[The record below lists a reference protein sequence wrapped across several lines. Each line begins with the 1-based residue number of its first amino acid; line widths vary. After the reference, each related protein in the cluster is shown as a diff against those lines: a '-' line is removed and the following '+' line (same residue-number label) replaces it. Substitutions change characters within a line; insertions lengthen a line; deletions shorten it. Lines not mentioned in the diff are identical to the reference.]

1 MCPIEVQQVQVHSLP
16 LPRRPQRLALWSL
29 ASLLLP
35 WMAHAQIVAVQ
46 GATDGSVIADA
57 ASLSIPGATHQW
69 AFPAAGLAGTVVDVQ
84 LQLVLTHAAV
94 GDLRIALIAP
104 NGSRLLLADS
114 VGALAGGTPSTADL
128 DGNYLFDD
136 DGGDLWQ
143 AAASAGGGAVAQG
156 VQYRPS
162 TAGLRATGGCATW
175 LATVFGGMPAA
186 QANGTWRVET
196 IDQRPGNVGGYANA
210 VLRLSV
216 QPPPPDL
223 ISASSFEANE
233 GVRPVAATAQAAIAQ
248 GATSSCRRAPAYDLD
263 GNGYSDFVVARPTV
277 TPSGDVLRWTYR
289 LNRGNGVDPD
299 RSFDLGRPGDQFA
312 SGDYDGDGAWD
323 AAVFRPGNPGVYL
336 IRPSSNPDRIRTVTH
351 GSTGDARNVGD
362 YTGDGVF
369 DYAQYNVGS
378 GPTVNG
384 NFLIRDA
391 RTGAERPIA
400 ISIFWTTQLIGG
412 PDYTGDGVG
421 DLVQR
426 NDNVFQIRDGSSS
439 NLGVQTLFGATGDR
453 LVPGHFGGDP
463 RADVT
468 LTRVFEIPGFSG
480 TRQWGSLIAGGSG
493 AINAFLGDA
502 AAVPAPG
509 DYDGDGIDDFAVF
522 EILPGDSGSLRYAR
536 SGSGGAVGNII
547 IGQLNDLVPASAR
560 VR

>member
-1 MCPIEVQQVQVHSLP
+1 MCPVEVQQPQAYSLP
-16 LPRRPQRLALWSL
+16 VPRRSQRLAHWLL

-35 WMAHAQIVAVQ
+35 CIGHAQIIAVQ
-46 GATDGSVIADA
+46 GATDSSVIADA
-57 ASLSIPGATHQW
+57 ASLSVPGATHQW
-69 AFPAAGLAGTVVDVQ
+69 TFPAAGLAGTVVDVQ

-94 GDLRIALIAP
+94 GDLKIALIAP
-104 NGSRLLLADS
+104 DGARLLLAES

-136 DGGDLWQ
+136 GGGDLWQ
-143 AAASAGGGAVAQG
+143 AAASAGGAVIPQG

-196 IDQRPGNVGGYANA
+196 IDQRPANVGGYANA
-210 VLRLSV
+210 VLRLTV

-233 GVRPVAATAQAAIAQ
+233 GVRPVAAIAQAAITQ
-248 GATSSCRRAPAYDLD
+248 GATSNCRRPPAYDLD
-263 GNGYSDFVVARPTV
+263 GNGFSDFVVARPTV
-277 TPSGDVLRWTYR
+277 TPNGDVLRWTYR

-323 AAVFRPGNPGVYL
+323 AALFRPGNPGVYL
-336 IRPSSNPDRIRTVTH
+336 IRLSSNPDQVRTVAY
-351 GSTGDARNVGD
+351 GSTGEARNVGD

-378 GPTVNG
+378 GPSVNG

-412 PDYTGDGVG
+412 PDYTGDGIG

-426 NDNVFQIRDGSSS
+426 NDNVFQIRDGASS
-439 NLGVQTLFGATGDR
+439 NLGVQNLFGDTSDR

-480 TRQWGSLIAGGSG
+480 IRQWSSLIAGGSG
-493 AINAFLGDA
+493 PINAALGA
-502 AAVPAPG
+502 AATVPAPG
-509 DYDGDGIDDFAVF
+509 DYDGDGTDDFAVF
-522 EILPGDSGSLRYAR
+522 EILPGNSGSVRYAR
-536 SGSGGAVGNII
+536 SGSGGSDTNVI
-547 IGQLNDLVPASAR
+547 IGQINDLVPASAR